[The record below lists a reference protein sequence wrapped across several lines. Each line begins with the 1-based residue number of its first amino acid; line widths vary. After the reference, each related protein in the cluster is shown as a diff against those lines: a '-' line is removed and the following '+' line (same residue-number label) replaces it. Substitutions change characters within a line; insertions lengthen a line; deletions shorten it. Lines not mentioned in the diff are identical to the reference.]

1 MKTIRILGFW
11 ICLAIGLGLGTWSQ
25 RTPAPVASTA
35 PVGEFSAVH
44 AMIDV
49 RAIAQRPHPT
59 GSADIARVRDHLLAR
74 ISQLG
79 LEVSTHPGEGFMPY
93 SKDGRS
99 LGVAAVQ
106 NVVGILPGRDP
117 ELPAVLVM
125 SHYDS
130 VHNSPGAA
138 DDALGAAA
146 ALEIA
151 RALKA
156 GPQPA
161 RDVIF
166 LFTDGEE
173 AGLLGADAFFARDP
187 LLARVGVVLNMEAR
201 GDAGRAAMFQ
211 TGPENGALVT
221 LMARSAK
228 RPSANS
234 LASTV
239 YDKMPNDT
247 DFTHAVKKG
256 LPGLNFAIIDNE
268 LAYHTPLSTPDHLDQ
283 GSQQHIG
290 DQVLPIA
297 RALASAETLPAKS
310 PNAIYSDVL
319 GLVLVSYSTTVG
331 WVLLALA
338 AAMIGFV
345 AWRALSG
352 GGTRIIDIARG
363 FAGALLLTLASA
375 LVLHLL
381 GRLLNI
387 ASAQKL
393 YDLLGRFDLLLW
405 GAGALAIGAGL
416 LVVTAQARGARRL
429 WPSLVALAFGGAC
442 SLIGGFDPIGLGL
455 GVAVAVLTWAA
466 LGARV
471 GVLGV
476 WIGGLKLIL
485 LLALAAQILAPG
497 ATVMLTWPL
506 LVAALGATLAMA
518 LGGTRDRRVALAMT
532 LLMAVLAVLTIA
544 QLTAWGAWT
553 FAGIGLMEPAVLAV
567 FVLLATPSL
576 VPITFDFA
584 ESRWGWRGAALLV
597 VAGLGLTI
605 AAAVPNATATR
616 PNLTEAHHIAD
627 PAAGKAWRVST
638 LPELDAWSRAV
649 LVADGGLAPKK
660 QAFAPFIKDP
670 IWASETRV
678 APVDPPSLSAERS
691 GDRLLIR
698 VIPGAGAELL
708 TLKVKADT
716 ALSDPRLNG
725 RPITLTAKPGAWS
738 TVTYHAPDPNGVTLS
753 FTAGPTGNLDAAVLE
768 YRDGWPADA
777 PRPSAKPTELMATGM
792 SDKTAVIA
800 RAGLSWKPEVNPDSN
815 E

>member
-25 RTPAPVASTA
+25 RTPAPVATTA
-35 PVGEFSAVH
+35 PVGAFSAVQ
-44 AMIDV
+44 AMADV

-59 GSADIARVRDHLLAR
+59 GSADIARVRDHLLMR

-79 LEVSTHPGEGFMPY
+79 LDVSVHPGEGFRPY
-93 SKDGRS
+93 SNDGRA

-151 RALKA
+151 RALKE

-173 AGLLGADAFFARDP
+173 AGLLGADAFFGRDP
-187 LLARVGVVLNMEAR
+187 LHERVGVVLNMEAR

-211 TGPENGALVT
+211 TGPGNGGLVA
-221 LMARSAK
+221 LMAQAAK

-247 DFTHAVKKG
+247 DFTHAVKAG

-268 LAYHTPLSTPDHLDQ
+268 LAYHTPLSTPERLDP
-283 GSQQHIG
+283 GSLQHIG
-290 DQVLPIA
+290 DQVLPIV
-297 RALASAETLPAKS
+297 RALANTGTLPTNS

-319 GLVLVSYSTTVG
+319 GLVLISYSTIIG
-331 WVLLALA
+331 WVLLVLA
-338 AAMIGFV
+338 AGMIVFV
-345 AWRALSG
+345 AWRALAG
-352 GGTRIIDIARG
+352 GGTRIGEIAKG

-375 LVLHLL
+375 LILHLT
-381 GRLLNI
+381 GRLLHLDDF
-387 ASAQKL
+387 QKH

-429 WPSLVALAFGGAC
+429 WPSLVALALGGAC
-442 SLIGGFDPIGLGL
+442 SAVGGFDPIGLGL
-455 GVAVAVLTWAA
+455 GVAVAVLTWAS
-466 LGARV
+466 LGKRV

-476 WIGGLKLIL
+476 WIGGLTLIW

-518 LGGTRDRRVALAMT
+518 LGGTRNRRVALAMT
-532 LLMAVLAVLTIA
+532 LLMGLLAVLTIA

-553 FAGIGLMEPAVLAV
+553 FAGIGLLEPGVLAV
-567 FVLLATPSL
+567 FVLLATPCL

-584 ESRWGWRGAALLV
+584 ESRWGWRGAAMLV
-597 VAGLGLTI
+597 VAGAGLAI
-605 AAAVPNATATR
+605 AAAVPNATAER
-616 PNLTEAHHIAD
+616 PNLTEAHHLAD
-627 PAAGKAWRVST
+627 PGAGEAWRVST
-638 LPELDAWSRAV
+638 LPALDAWSRAV

-660 QAFAPFIKDP
+660 QAFEPFGKTP
-670 IWASETRV
+670 LWASETRAV
-678 APVDPPSLSAERS
+678 PVDPPSLSAERS

-698 VIPGAGAELL
+698 VIPGAGAEMV
-708 TLKVKADT
+708 TLKVRATT

-725 RPITLTAKPGAWS
+725 RPITLATQPDAWS
-738 TVTYHAPDPNGVTLS
+738 TLTYHAPDPNGVTLS
-753 FTAGPTGNLDAAVLE
+753 FTIAEAGKVEAAVME
-768 YRDGWPADA
+768 YRDGWPSEAL
-777 PRPSAKPTELMATGM
+777 PPSAKPAELMATGM

-800 RAGLSWKPEVNPDSN
+800 RAGLSWTSVEREEDR
-815 E
+815 

>member
-25 RTPAPVASTA
+25 RTPEPVATTA
-35 PVGEFSAVH
+35 PVGDFSAVH
-44 AMIDV
+44 AMDDV

-59 GSADIARVRDHLLAR
+59 GSLDIARVRDHLLAR
-74 ISQLG
+74 IGQLG
-79 LEVSTHPGEGFMPY
+79 LEVSVHPGEGFRPY
-93 SKDGRS
+93 SNDGRS

-151 RALKA
+151 RALKE

-173 AGLLGADAFFARDP
+173 PGLLGADAFFARDP
-187 LLARVGVVLNMEAR
+187 LHERVGVVLNMEAR

-211 TGPENGALVT
+211 TGPENGQLIT
-221 LMARSAK
+221 LMAGAAQ

-234 LASTV
+234 LASTI

-247 DFTHAVKKG
+247 DFTHAVKRG

-268 LAYHTPLSTPDHLDQ
+268 LAYHTPLSTPERLDQ
-283 GSQQHIG
+283 GSLQHLG

-297 RALASAETLPAKS
+297 RALAAAETLPAKS
-310 PNAIYSDVL
+310 PNLIYSDIL
-319 GLVLVSYSTTVG
+319 GLVLVSYSTAIG
-331 WVLLALA
+331 WALLALA
-338 AAMIGFV
+338 AVMIGFV

-352 GGTRIIDIARG
+352 GVTRIVDIARG
-363 FAGALLLTLASA
+363 FAGALLLTTASA
-375 LVLHLL
+375 LALHLL
-381 GRLLNI
+381 GRLLHVGD
-387 ASAQKL
+387 AQRL
-393 YDLLGRFDLLLW
+393 YDVLGRFDLLLW
-405 GAGALAIGAGL
+405 GAAALGVGAGL

-442 SLIGGFDPIGLGL
+442 SLVGGFDPIGLGL
-455 GVAVAVLTWAA
+455 GVAVAALTWAA

-476 WIGGLKLIL
+476 WIGGLKLIW

-497 ATVMLTWPL
+497 ASVMLTWPL
-506 LVAALGATLAMA
+506 LVAALGASLAMA

-532 LLMAVLAVLTIA
+532 LLMGLLAILTIA

-553 FAGIGLMEPAVLAV
+553 FAGIGLMEPAVLAL
-567 FVLLATPSL
+567 FVLLATPCL

-597 VAGLGLTI
+597 AVGVGLAV
-605 AAAVPNATATR
+605 AAAVPNATAQR
-616 PNLTEAHHIAD
+616 PNLTEAHHLAD
-627 PAAGKAWRVST
+627 PGAGKAWRVST
-638 LPELDAWSRAV
+638 LPDLDAWSRAV

-660 QAFAPFIKDP
+660 QAFAPFVREP

-678 APVDPPSLSAERS
+678 VAVDPPSLSAERS
-691 GDRLLIR
+691 GDRLLVR
-698 VIPGAGAELL
+698 AIPGPGAEMLS
-708 TLKVKADT
+708 LKVRADT
-716 ALSDPRLNG
+716 TLSDPRLNG
-725 RPITLTAKPGAWS
+725 RPITLTSQPGKWS

-753 FTAGPTGNLDAAVLE
+753 FTIAGPGKVEAAVME
-768 YRDGWPADA
+768 YRDGWPAEA
-777 PRPSAKPTELMATGM
+777 PAPSAKPAELMATGM

-800 RAGLSWKPEVNPDSN
+800 RASLSWAGTEREED
-815 E
+815 